1 MNQLNQTSVTETPVE
16 MDPLT
21 PRQLEVANYSASGYT
36 VDEIKAI
43 IGINEEVITNIL
55 DLPNV
60 KRYRQITVDN
70 IEMDVNIKRLSGGK
84 KVLDKVIEGVN
95 KIVDTTDAKKWTM
108 VHFKM
113 FEWLT
118 KEIPKLQKET
128 KNIQATQINLNTSKD
143 GQGSSEIDTL
153 LSALPISKKLEY
165 FKKSEAI
172 LREMVKE
179 IHDSEPTQ

>member
-1 MNQLNQTSVTETPVE
+1 MNELQQTTPSE
-16 MDPLT
+16 LEPLSSK
-21 PRQLEVANYSASGYT
+21 QIEVANYSASGHT

-43 IGINEEVITNIL
+43 MGLGEELIINIL

-84 KVLDKVIEGVN
+84 KVLDKVIDGVN
-95 KIVDTTDAKKWTM
+95 KIVNDIESKKWTM

-118 KEIPKLQKET
+118 KEIPKIQKET
-128 KNIQATQINLNTSKD
+128 RHIQATQIINNINKSSKP
-143 GQGSSEIDTL
+143 SEIDVL
-153 LSALPISKKLEY
+153 LNALPISKKIEY
-165 FKKSEAI
+165 FQRSEAM
-172 LREMVKE
+172 LRQMVKD
-179 IHDSEPTQ
+179 IHDPEIIKPE

>member
-1 MNQLNQTSVTETPVE
+1 
-16 MDPLT
+16 MDPLS
-21 PRQLEVANYSASGYT
+21 PRQLEVANYSASGYD
-36 VDEIKAI
+36 VNEIKAI
-43 IGINEEVITNIL
+43 TGISDEMIINIL

-84 KVLDKVIEGVN
+84 KVLDKVIQGIN
-95 KIVDTTDAKKWTM
+95 KIVDTVDEKKWTM

-128 KNIQATQINLNTSKD
+128 KNIQATQINLNTKSES
-143 GQGSSEIDTL
+143 GGSSETDTL
-153 LSALPISKKLEY
+153 LNALPLSKKLEY
-165 FKKSEAI
+165 FERSEAM
-172 LREMVKE
+172 LRAMVKE
-179 IHDSEPTQ
+179 VHDSQVVEPTQ